1 MDVEIEC
8 NLALETRQ
16 KLEAF
21 SIVLKKD
28 HTTILE
34 EALAQYFKSEEEKL
48 YETGLAQKDPDTD
61 IDFDEF
67 WEDVDI

>member
-1 MDVEIEC
+1 MDIEIEC
-8 NLALETRQ
+8 DLALETRQ

-48 YETGLAQKDPDTD
+48 YKQGLEQKDPDTD
-61 IDFDEF
+61 IGYDEF
-67 WEDVDI
+67 WDDIDL